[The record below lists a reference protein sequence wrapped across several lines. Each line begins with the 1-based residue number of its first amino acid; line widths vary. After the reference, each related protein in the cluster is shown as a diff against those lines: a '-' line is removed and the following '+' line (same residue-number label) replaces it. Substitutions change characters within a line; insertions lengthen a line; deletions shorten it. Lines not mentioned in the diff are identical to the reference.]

1 MNWKIGNYVLI
12 LSTLTIAKI
21 ISVRKTGS
29 IETLWVKN
37 KSGEFPMSAL
47 KGSKA
52 FNIKYGPGNSQESI
66 VVPGFSDA
74 ENEVSETFTGI
85 FPELGVTQVYPEV
98 APALGD

>member
-66 VVPGFSDA
+66 AVPLESVLTLLGLVIGF
-74 ENEVSETFTGI
+74 GI
-85 FPELGVTQVYPEV
+85 ILYFC
-98 APALGD
+98 